1 MELDW
6 QVEFNLYRFWILHIS
21 IKSVRVAVNE
31 LVFQLQSTKVLNY
44 LC

>member
-6 QVEFNLYRFWILHIS
+6 QVKFNLYRLSMLHIS
-21 IKSVRVAVNE
+21 VNSVRVAVIE
-31 LVFQLQSTKVLNY
+31 SVYELQSTKVINY

>member
-6 QVEFNLYRFWILHIS
+6 QIEFNLYRCLVLHIS

-31 LVFQLQSTKVLNY
+31 LVYKLQSTKVINY